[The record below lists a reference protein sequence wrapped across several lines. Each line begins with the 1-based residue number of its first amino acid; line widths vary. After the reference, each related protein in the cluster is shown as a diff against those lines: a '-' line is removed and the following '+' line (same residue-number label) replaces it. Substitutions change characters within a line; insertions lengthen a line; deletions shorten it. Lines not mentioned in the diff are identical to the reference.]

1 MSDESDSEILKIRQ
15 QELRE
20 CIGGSSLGCSSCCAE
35 CAGCFPASK
44 ISHEVDHDQK
54 FSSTEQRNKRWKRFM
69 GCGSS
74 SRKAAMGKTEKT
86 IKAAIL
92 IQRWYRRYKARLE
105 ARRKATWCIFQS
117 IEYAGEQDQFKL
129 YNFFNSMVEQFSS
142 DDQQSQLLKLFGE
155 TQQRSLTATATP
167 FDLRKEEETL
177 KFADPSKITVD
188 PRYDGPVLQFPINKT
203 QVKALITAF
212 KSNKTIHERYLL
224 ELLHHA
230 RSHLIKLPNINR
242 VSTSVTKQV
251 TICGDLH
258 GQLNDLFVIIHKNG
272 LPSDDNPYI
281 FNGDFVDRGNNSIE
295 VITLLLAFLL
305 DTSCKV
311 YLNRGNHEDHA
322 MNIRYGFTKEV
333 MRKYKENAAKVIA
346 MFNEIFCSLPL
357 ATIVDQKVLVVH
369 GGISEHVDLRF
380 IETIDRKKY
389 VSILRPPAFESGMI
403 SPKQGMK
410 MKDLEEW
417 QQIVDI
423 LWSDPRAVNGM
434 VFNTFRGGGCYFG
447 PDVTNRVLA
456 RHSLQLLIR
465 SHQCKEDGYEYTH
478 GGKVLT
484 VFSASNYYDEESNKG
499 AYVKL
504 MRQKSTDEMPICHV
518 VQFIA
523 QSKQGRRFTITERT
537 SYLESS
543 ALGSVKQRILANRS
557 ALESKFL
564 AYDPDRTGKLTQLYI
579 ILLNISTPL
588 KWQTGNQ
595 KRKITSKQWFAALES
610 VMGIDVPWRILK
622 TKLVVGEGQDVLWE
636 TTFQDKRL
644 GFKNDEQIGEPSVT
658 ESLYRNKE
666 ILETIFRA
674 FDKDNSGHLSMTEFT
689 EACQLLVKHANLT
702 LTQNQ
707 IRDIATSLD
716 LNKDGQIDFN
726 EFLEAFRIVDNE
738 THQGGFGRRLS

>member
-1 MSDESDSEILKIRQ
+1 MSDESDSEILKIRH

-177 KFADPSKITVD
+177 KFADPSKIAVD

-203 QVKALITAF
+203 Q
-212 KSNKTIHERYLL
+212 TIHERYLL

-258 GQLNDLFVIIHKNG
+258 GQLNDLFVIIHKVSGDGWFVCYSDDAWFGLYSGDAWFGLYSDDAWFGMYSDDAWFGLYSGDACWSVFPKLLSSVYPTLLFQLVSVSKTFIICVPHFIVPVVGQCFQNFYHLCTPLYCSSWSVFPKLLSSVYPTLLFQLNG

-380 IETIDRKKY
+380 IETIDRKK
-389 VSILRPPAFESGMI
+389 VSGLSFYI
-403 SPKQGMK
+403 
-410 MKDLEEW
+410 
-417 QQIVDI
+417 
-423 LWSDPRAVNGM
+423 
-434 VFNTFRGGGCYFG
+434 
-447 PDVTNRVLA
+447 
-456 RHSLQLLIR
+456 
-465 SHQCKEDGYEYTH
+465 CKG
-478 GGKVLT
+478 
-484 VFSASNYYDEESNKG
+484 
-499 AYVKL
+499 
-504 MRQKSTDEMPICHV
+504 
-518 VQFIA
+518 
-523 QSKQGRRFTITERT
+523 
-537 SYLESS
+537 
-543 ALGSVKQRILANRS
+543 
-557 ALESKFL
+557 
-564 AYDPDRTGKLTQLYI
+564 
-579 ILLNISTPL
+579 
-588 KWQTGNQ
+588 
-595 KRKITSKQWFAALES
+595 
-610 VMGIDVPWRILK
+610 
-622 TKLVVGEGQDVLWE
+622 
-636 TTFQDKRL
+636 
-644 GFKNDEQIGEPSVT
+644 
-658 ESLYRNKE
+658 
-666 ILETIFRA
+666 
-674 FDKDNSGHLSMTEFT
+674 
-689 EACQLLVKHANLT
+689 
-702 LTQNQ
+702 
-707 IRDIATSLD
+707 
-716 LNKDGQIDFN
+716 
-726 EFLEAFRIVDNE
+726 
-738 THQGGFGRRLS
+738 

>member
-1 MSDESDSEILKIRQ
+1 
-15 QELRE
+15 
-20 CIGGSSLGCSSCCAE
+20 
-35 CAGCFPASK
+35 
-44 ISHEVDHDQK
+44 
-54 FSSTEQRNKRWKRFM
+54 M
-69 GCGSS
+69 GCGTS

-129 YNFFNSMVEQFSS
+129 YNFFNSMVEQFSQ
-142 DDQQSQLLKLFGE
+142 DEQQNALLKVFGE
-155 TQQRSLTATATP
+155 NQQRSLVATMSP

-177 KFADPSKITVD
+177 RLADPSKIPVD

-203 QVKALITAF
+203 QIKNLITAF
-212 KSNKTIHERYLL
+212 KANKVIHEHYLL
-224 ELLHHA
+224 DLLHHA
-230 RSHLIKLPNINR
+230 RTYLMKLPNINR
-242 VSTSVTKQV
+242 VSTLLTKQV
-251 TICGDLH
+251 TICGDIH

-295 VITLLLAFLL
+295 VITLLLTFLL
-305 DTSCKV
+305 DPSCKV

-333 MRKYKENAAKVIA
+333 MRKYKEHAAKVIA

-369 GGISEHVDLRF
+369 GGISEHVDLRL

-389 VSILRPPAFESGMI
+389 VSILRPPAFEAGLGN
-403 SPKQGMK
+403 PKQAMK

-423 LWSDPRAVNGM
+423 LWSDPRAANGM

-447 PDVTNRVLA
+447 PDVTQRVLA
-456 RHSLQLLIR
+456 KHSLQLLIR

-484 VFSASNYYDEESNKG
+484 VFSASNYYEEESNKG

-504 MRQKSTDEMPICHV
+504 MRQKSTDDMPICHV
-518 VQFIA
+518 VQYIA
-523 QSKQGRRFTITERT
+523 QTKPGRRFTITERT

-543 ALGSVKQRILANRS
+543 AVSSVKERIIANRS
-557 ALESKFL
+557 ALTAKF
-564 AYDPDRTGKLTQLYI
+564 AEFDPAGTGI
-579 ILLNISTPL
+579 IS
-588 KWQTGNQ
+588 
-595 KRKITSKQWFAALES
+595 SKQWFKAMES

-622 TKLVVGEGQDVLWE
+622 PKLVSSEGQNVLYE

-644 GFKNDEQIGEPSVT
+644 GYKNEEQIGEPSVT

-674 FDKDNSGHLSMTEFT
+674 FDKDNSGHLSMAEFS
-689 EACQLLVKHANLT
+689 EACQLLVKHANIT

-716 LNKDGQIDFN
+716 LNKDGMIDFN
-726 EFLEAFRIVDNE
+726 EFLEAFRIVDTE
-738 THQGGFGRRLS
+738 TQEMREKLNSFEIDELKRDKKKSIFSRCFGGRWSNSLY